1 MEESESINLII
12 ETQWFDIIKEHLEM
26 GLTVTNSLLGPL
38 FRLEEEDILTI
49 MMMNFQEHS
58 SFGPPLLRTL
68 ISKNQI
74 SVFYNS

>member
-58 SFGPPLLRTL
+58 SFGPHY
-68 ISKNQI
+68 
-74 SVFYNS
+74 FEH

>member
-38 FRLEEEDILTI
+38 FRLEEEDILTM

-58 SFGPPLLRTL
+58 LVLGPHY
-68 ISKNQI
+68 
-74 SVFYNS
+74 FEH

>member
-12 ETQWFDIIKEHLEM
+12 ETQWFDTKKEHLEM

-38 FRLEEEDILTI
+38 FRLEEEDILTM

-58 SFGPPLLRTL
+58 VVLGPHY
-68 ISKNQI
+68 
-74 SVFYNS
+74 FEH

>member
-12 ETQWFDIIKEHLEM
+12 ETQWFDIKKEHLEM

-38 FRLEEEDILTI
+38 FRLEEEDILTM

-58 SFGPPLLRTL
+58 VVLGPHY
-68 ISKNQI
+68 
-74 SVFYNS
+74 FEH